1 MTKLLVSV
9 RSANEAQAALDG
21 GADWIDIKEPNRG
34 PLGTPDASTIVD
46 VLQTVRGRVPV
57 SAAFGELADRFDLS
71 NNSPLARRPS
81 ALPINKEDPSY
92 PSPPGFAG
100 GEGRVRE
107 DWTLALAKIG
117 MKAAGPHWRENWQ
130 SWSRLLPPNCDPVIV
145 IYAEGALVAS
155 PSPNKIID
163 FALRVS
169 PAAVLIDTAR
179 KDSQTLLDHW
189 PTHQLAELLL
199 PLRLGGIPF
208 ALAGSLRFEQ
218 IDDLLPLN
226 PGWIAVRGAVCTG
239 GRNGVVS
246 SELVAQWK
254 AEISRKSSPTC
265 RISDKRVPSHA
276 GL

>member
-9 RSANEAQAALDG
+9 RSAQEALAALDG

-34 PLGTPDASTIVD
+34 PLGAADASTVDD
-46 VLQTVRGRVPV
+46 VLQAVSGRVPV
-57 SAAFGELADRFDLS
+57 SAAFGEMADLLNLS
-71 NNSPLARRPS
+71 NNTPLPPRLS
-81 ALPINKEDPSY
+81 KDNLSY
-92 PSPPGFAG
+92 PSPRGFAG
-100 GEGRVRE
+100 DDGRMRG
-107 DWTLALAKIG
+107 DWTLSLAKTG
-117 MKAAGPHWRENWQ
+117 MKAPGPNWREKWQ
-130 SWSRLLPPNCDPVIV
+130 SWSKLLPPNCGPVLV
-145 IYAEGALVAS
+145 AYAERALVGS